1 MSYSLV
7 TQEQESQQLAKSSL
21 VGDVLLA
28 PYQQAEKGCYNN
40 EKT

>member
-7 TQEQESQQLAKSSL
+7 TQEQESQQPAKSSL

-28 PYQQAEKGCYNN
+28 CGTLSAGRKGVLG
-40 EKT
+40 